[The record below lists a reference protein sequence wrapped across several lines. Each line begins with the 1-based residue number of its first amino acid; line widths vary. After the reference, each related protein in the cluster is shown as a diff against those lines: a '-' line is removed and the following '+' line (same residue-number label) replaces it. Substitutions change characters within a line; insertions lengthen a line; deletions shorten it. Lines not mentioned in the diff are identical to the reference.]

1 MPVSRLIRTRWAL
14 VVLIAAGQLLALVI
28 ASIWLVNWLEISVE
42 RIVRQR
48 VTAVTAQY
56 AAQLGMVIDELGTE
70 SAQRGSPEWQRL
82 QQLIERINLP
92 PHEGFVCIVDQQSG
106 EVLCHPKLLQQ
117 LQQSE
122 TAAAQPELLA
132 FDAGE
137 PEASADDSG
146 QLHFPHPLQIP
157 QDGTYIVATHEL
169 SRLDA
174 TLLVYQPEQ
183 AVLGAVDA
191 VTKAAGII
199 VFTLSGVV
207 VLISTALT
215 SAIVYRYENRLA
227 RINEGLEQQVETRS
241 RALLR
246 TRSAVIFGLAKLAES
261 RDDQTGEHLDRIRQY
276 VLILAKEMANTRQEI
291 TPEFIETLAETSSL
305 HDIGK
310 VGIPDSVLLKPGKLT
325 DEQRKVIRKHPLI
338 GGDTLLAIKQRWGDD
353 PFLITACE
361 VAFSHHERWDGT
373 GYPFGLAG
381 EDIPLAGR
389 IVALADVYDALTSRR
404 VYKDAMTHEQASR
417 IILAGEGT
425 HFDPAVV
432 RAFVNQEAAFKKI
445 LAAGAA

>member
-1 MPVSRLIRTRWAL
+1 M
-14 VVLIAAGQLLALVI
+14 
-28 ASIWLVNWLEISVE
+28 
-42 RIVRQR
+42 
-48 VTAVTAQY
+48 
-56 AAQLGMVIDELGTE
+56 
-70 SAQRGSPEWQRL
+70 
-82 QQLIERINLP
+82 
-92 PHEGFVCIVDQQSG
+92 
-106 EVLCHPKLLQQ
+106 
-117 LQQSE
+117 
-122 TAAAQPELLA
+122 
-132 FDAGE
+132 
-137 PEASADDSG
+137 
-146 QLHFPHPLQIP
+146 
-157 QDGTYIVATHEL
+157 
-169 SRLDA
+169 
-174 TLLVYQPEQ
+174 
-183 AVLGAVDA
+183 
-191 VTKAAGII
+191 
-199 VFTLSGVV
+199 
-207 VLISTALT
+207 
-215 SAIVYRYENRLA
+215 A
-227 RINEGLEQQVETRS
+227 RINEGLEQQVE
-241 RALLR
+241 

-276 VLILAKEMANTRQEI
+276 VLILAREMANTHPEI

-310 VGIPDSVLLKPGKLT
+310 VGIPDSVLLNPGKLT

-353 PFLITACE
+353 PFLVTACE

-445 LAAGAA
+445 LTAGAA

>member
-1 MPVSRLIRTRWAL
+1 MPVSRLIQTRWAL
-14 VVLIAAGQLLALVI
+14 VALIAAGQLLALVI
-28 ASIWLVNWLEISVE
+28 GSIWLVNWLEISVE

-56 AAQLGMVIDELGTE
+56 AVQLGTVIDELGIE
-70 SAQRGSPEWQRL
+70 SAQRGSPGWQQL
-82 QQLIERINLP
+82 QQLVERLNLP
-92 PHEGFVCIVDQQSG
+92 PHEGFLCIVDQQSG
-106 EVLCHPKLLQQ
+106 DVLCHPELLQQ

-122 TAAAQPELLA
+122 TAAAAAQPEFLV

-137 PEASADDSG
+137 PETSADDSG
-146 QLHFPHPLQIP
+146 QSRLPRPLPMPH
-157 QDGTYIVATHEL
+157 DGAYIVASHEL
-169 SRLDA
+169 PRLSA
-174 TLLVYQPEQ
+174 TLLVYRPEQ

-191 VTKAAGII
+191 VTRAAGII

-207 VLISTALT
+207 ILISTAFT

-227 RINEGLEQQVETRS
+227 RINEGLEQQVE
-241 RALLR
+241 

-276 VLILAKEMANTRQEI
+276 VLILAREMANTHPEI
-291 TPEFIETLAETSSL
+291 TPEFIETLAETTSL

-310 VGIPDSVLLKPGKLT
+310 VGIPDSVLLNPGKLT

-353 PFLITACE
+353 PFLVTACE

-445 LAAGAA
+445 LTAGAA